1 MATTMHEKSLLLFEI
16 PPDDWE
22 HTPESV
28 RRAFRRLWEEKA
40 QLDAQTRTSSRN
52 SSLPPSKDR
61 PQHKTPRRQHA
72 SGRKPGGQ
80 PGHRGITRPLV
91 PPEQLTTPPIV
102 VVPETCPCGHVFPD
116 DAPTTGAPWRQ
127 QVFDLPP
134 ITPIITEWQLA
145 HRACPD
151 CGATIRADR
160 PAGMPALTLGPNAQ
174 ALIALLT
181 GQYHLAKRAVATLL
195 RDVYGLP
202 LSASSVCA
210 VEQAMSAV
218 LDAPVAAVR
227 EAVQQA
233 PVKHLDESGWPQRHD
248 PDPGQPDAT
257 PLKRGWL
264 WSATTPDATVYLI
277 RRSRAQKIAK
287 ELLGVDAEAT
297 DYDAIVVT
305 DRHGAYNWL
314 PLANRQICW
323 AHLDRDFLAISERTD
338 PVAHHIGQELLVQ
351 ADALFAAWRRYQ
363 DGTLTFADL
372 GTTLQPVREQ
382 VATLLQE
389 GHQADAKTK
398 TVCANLRKLEPAL
411 WTFLRVAG
419 VEPTNNIA
427 ERSQRR
433 GVMKRDHTFGT
444 QTSAGSRYVE
454 RILTTV
460 ATCRQQGHNALTY
473 LTDALVAALN
483 NLPGP
488 ALIAE

>member
-1 MATTMHEKSLLLFEI
+1 MTTTIPEKTLLRFEI

-22 HTPESV
+22 KTPESV
-28 RRAFRRLWEEKA
+28 RRAWRRLWEEHQALADKA
-40 QLDAQTRTSSRN
+40 RTSSRN
-52 SSLPPSKDR
+52 SSLPPSQDR
-61 PQHKTPRRQHA
+61 LQHKKPRRQHA
-72 SGRKPGGQ
+72 TGRKPGGQ
-80 PGHRGITRPLV
+80 PGHRGVTRPLV
-91 PPEQLTTPPIV
+91 PSDRLTQPPIIV
-102 VVPETCPCGHVFPD
+102 RPETCPCGHVFPD
-116 DAPTTGAPWRQ
+116 GTPTTGAPWRQ

-134 ITPIITEWQLA
+134 ITPVITEYQLA
-145 HRACPD
+145 HCACPD

-174 ALIALLT
+174 ALITLLT

-202 LSASSVCA
+202 VSASTVCA

-218 LDAPVAAVR
+218 LEVPVAAVL
-227 EAVQQA
+227 ETVQQA

-248 PDPGQPDAT
+248 PDPGQPDT
-257 PLKRGWL
+257 LPLKRGWL

-277 RRSRAQKIAK
+277 RRSRAQAIAK
-287 ELLGVDAEAT
+287 ELLGVDADAT

-314 PLANRQICW
+314 PLDNRQLCW

-338 PVAHHIGQELLVQ
+338 PIAQRIGQALLVQ
-351 ADALFAAWRRYQ
+351 ADVLFAAWRRYQ

-382 VATLLQE
+382 VAALLQE

-411 WTFLRVAG
+411 WTFLRIAG
-419 VEPTNNIA
+419 VDPTNNAA

-473 LTDALVAALN
+473 LTDALVAALHN
-483 NLPGP
+483 KPGP
-488 ALIAE
+488 SLIAE

>member
-1 MATTMHEKSLLLFEI
+1 MPTTLHEKTLLFFEI

-22 HTPESV
+22 KTPESV
-28 RRAFRRLWEEKA
+28 RRAMRRIIEENQAMADKA
-40 QLDAQTRTSSRN
+40 RTSSRN

-61 PQHKTPRRQHA
+61 PQHKKPRRQHVT
-72 SGRKPGGQ
+72 GRKPGGQ
-80 PGHRGITRPLV
+80 SGHPGVTRPLV
-91 PPEQLTTPPIV
+91 PPDRLTQPPIMV
-102 VVPETCPCGHVFPD
+102 LPATCPCGHVFPD
-116 DAPTTGAPWRQ
+116 DAPTTGSPWRH
-127 QVFDLPP
+127 QVFELPP

-151 CGATIRADR
+151 CGATSRANR

-202 LSASSVCA
+202 VSASSVCT
-210 VEQAMSAV
+210 VEQAMSAA
-218 LDAPVAAVR
+218 LDAPVAAVLA
-227 EAVQQA
+227 AVQQA

-248 PDPGQPDAT
+248 PDPGQPEMT
-257 PLKRGWL
+257 PLQRGWL

-287 ELLGVDAEAT
+287 ELLGVDADAT
-297 DYDAIVVT
+297 AYDAIVVT

-314 PLANRQICW
+314 PLENRQLCW

-338 PVAHHIGQELLVQ
+338 PVAQRIGQALLAQ
-351 ADALFAAWRRYQ
+351 ADALFAGWRHYQ

-382 VATLLQE
+382 VAALLRE

-419 VEPTNNIA
+419 VDPTNNVA

-483 NLPGP
+483 NGPYP

>member
-1 MATTMHEKSLLLFEI
+1 MTTTMQEKTLLLFEI

-22 HTPESV
+22 KTPESV
-28 RRAFRRLWEEKA
+28 RRALRRILEDNQAMAEKA
-40 QLDAQTRTSSRN
+40 RTSSRN
-52 SSLPPSKDR
+52 SSLPPSKEP
-61 PQHKTPRRQHA
+61 PQHKRPRRRHA

-80 PGHRGITRPLV
+80 RGHRGVTRPLV

-102 VVPETCPCGHVFPD
+102 VRPAACPCGHVFPD

-127 QVFDLPP
+127 QVFAVPP
-134 ITPIITEWQLA
+134 ITPIITEYQLA
-145 HRACPD
+145 HCACPD

-160 PAGMPALTLGPNAQ
+160 PAGMPTLTLGPNAQ
-174 ALIALLT
+174 ALITLLT
-181 GQYHLAKRAVATLL
+181 GQYHLAKRSVATLMS
-195 RDVYGLP
+195 DVFGLP
-202 LSASSVCA
+202 VSASAVCT

-218 LDAPVAAVR
+218 LDAPVAA
-227 EAVQQA
+227 AMATVQQA
-233 PVKHLDESGWPQRHD
+233 PVKYLDASGWPQRHD
-248 PDPGQPDAT
+248 PDPGQPAMT

-277 RRSRAQKIAK
+277 RRSRAQPIAK
-287 ELLGVDAEAT
+287 ELLGVDADAT

-314 PLANRQICW
+314 PLKNRQLCW
-323 AHLDRDFLAISERTD
+323 AHLDRDFLAISERAD
-338 PVAHHIGQELLVQ
+338 PVAQRIGQALLAQ

-372 GTTLQPVREQ
+372 GTTLQPVRER
-382 VATLLQE
+382 VAALLQE

-398 TVCANLRKLEPAL
+398 TVCVNLRKLEPAL

-419 VEPTNNIA
+419 VDPTNNVA

-433 GVMKRDHTFGT
+433 GVMKRTHTFGT

-483 NLPGP
+483 HRPAPG
-488 ALIAE
+488 LIAE